1 MAESTVYIDESGDLG
16 SGKGTRWF
24 VLSAVIVD
32 KEKEPEIRKKMEAIK
47 GRINVKRIH
56 LREIT
61 DYYKRALVVKE
72 INEFDFTYICIIT
85 DTDSHPVDYDA
96 RIADQKEKVH
106 TAPVHIGEGVF
117 VGARSII
124 LKGVTIGAHSIIG
137 AGSVVSC
144 DIPAGC
150 IACGNPARVIKKDDN
165 YLQEAFNVIS
175 G

>member
-1 MAESTVYIDESGDLG
+1 MGISGSTINAANSIIIEDNVLIG
-16 SGKGTRWF
+16 SG
-24 VLSAVIVD
+24 
-32 KEKEPEIRKKMEAIK
+32 
-47 GRINVKRIH
+47 
-56 LREIT
+56 
-61 DYYKRALVVKE
+61 
-72 INEFDFTYICIIT
+72 CIIT